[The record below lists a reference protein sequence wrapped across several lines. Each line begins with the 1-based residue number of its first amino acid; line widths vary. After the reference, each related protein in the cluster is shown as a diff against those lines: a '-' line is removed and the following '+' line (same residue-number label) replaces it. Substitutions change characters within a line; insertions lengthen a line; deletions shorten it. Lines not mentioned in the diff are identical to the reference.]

1 MYQIGDLVVYGS
13 IGVCKVDGFSYPE
26 KSAKAF
32 YCLSPLYQSGVIHTP
47 VESAKVPLR
56 PVMSAE
62 SADELLSKLPTLR
75 VEIFKE
81 RTIQQL
87 AQKYQAVLQTGDPL
101 QLMSLSLSVQL
112 KRRQA
117 EAQNRR
123 LGMVDERYRKQ
134 AERLL
139 YGELAVALEIPFDDV
154 QAYIGRRVEEQKQAS
169 L

>member
-13 IGVCKVDGFSYPE
+13 IGVCKVDGFSYPD

-47 VESAKVPLR
+47 VESEKVPLR

-62 SADELLSKLPTLR
+62 AADALLSQLPTLR

-87 AQKYQAVLQTGDPL
+87 AQKYQAVLQSGDPL
-101 QLMSLSLSVQL
+101 QLMALSLSVQL

-123 LGMVDERYRKQ
+123 LGMVDERYGRQ

-139 YGELAVALEIPFDDV
+139 FGELAVALNTSLDAIPTLIA
-154 QAYIGRRVEEQKQAS
+154 QRLA
-169 L
+169 

>member
-1 MYQIGDLVVYGS
+1 MYQIGDRVVYGS
-13 IGVCKVDGFSYPE
+13 LGVCRVDGFSYPDR
-26 KSAKAF
+26 SSKAF
-32 YCLSPLYQSGVIHTP
+32 YCLAPLYQSGVIHTQ
-47 VESAKVPLR
+47 VESAKIPLR

-62 SADELLSKLPTLR
+62 AAGELLAQLPTLR

-87 AQKYQAVLQTGDPL
+87 AQKYQAVVQSGDPL

-123 LGMVDERYRKQ
+123 LGMVDERYGRQ

-139 YGELAVALEIPFDDV
+139 FGELAVALGTSMDAIPTLIA
-154 QAYIGRRVEEQKQAS
+154 QHMA
-169 L
+169 

>member
-13 IGVCKVDGFSYPE
+13 IGVCRVDGFSYPDSNS
-26 KSAKAF
+26 KLF
-32 YCLSPLYQSGVIHTP
+32 YCLAPLYQTGVIHTP

-62 SADELLSKLPTLR
+62 EADGLLSQLHTIR

-87 AQKYQAVLQTGDPL
+87 AQKYQSVLQSGDPL

-123 LGMVDERYRKQ
+123 LGMVDERYGRQ

-139 YGELAVALEIPFDDV
+139 FGELAVALNTSIEDIP
-154 QAYIGRRVEEQKQAS
+154 ALIAARMA
-169 L
+169 